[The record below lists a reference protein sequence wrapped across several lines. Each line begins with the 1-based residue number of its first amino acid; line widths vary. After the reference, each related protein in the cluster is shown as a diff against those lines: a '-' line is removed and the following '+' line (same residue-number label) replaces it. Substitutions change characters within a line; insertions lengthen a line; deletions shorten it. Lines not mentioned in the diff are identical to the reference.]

1 MQKLYTDIDYE
12 SFPVADLFLDRHWI
26 QLPKARYRE
35 ICEAQEKIL
44 EEERLKT
51 LPKDH
56 KIILVPADPNF
67 MPTESDL
74 WPIVNETVLS
84 VVSRHRPIHEEVVA
98 AVIAKVAEYR
108 GWRNPYPAAQHSKPV
123 KK

>member
-12 SFPVADLFLDRHWI
+12 SFPVADLFLDLHWI

-35 ICEAQEKIL
+35 ICEAQAKAL
-44 EEERLKT
+44 HEERVKS
-51 LPKDH
+51 LPAEH

-67 MPTESDL
+67 SPTEADL

-84 VVSRHRPIHEEVVA
+84 VVCRHRAVHEEVVA
-98 AVIAKVAEYR
+98 AVIAKVAEHR
-108 GWRNPYPAAQHSKPV
+108 GWRNPYPVAPHSKPV